1 MQRCMTLMGRS
12 LVVGGLLVSIHSFT
26 TDHLAAQAPATP
38 QAAPADA
45 PPIPSYEVRR
55 APSPINVDGVLD
67 DAAWEH
73 ASVAAELHGLWDL
86 QTGPRQATRARLL
99 WDDNYLYLAYD
110 VDDIDITAQ
119 YLNRDEPVYQDD
131 AVEIFINPRPNQT
144 SLYFGLEMSAREVIY
159 DYVLY
164 ADARIFVKQYD
175 MQGLLLETNLR
186 GTMNVRDDSDAGWT
200 LEVAIPWG
208 NFDSMARRP
217 SVGQAWKFQ
226 LNRWDGVQPNRR
238 MSIWSD
244 PLQTRAEPHVPAR
257 FGNLVFVD

>member
-1 MQRCMTLMGRS
+1 
-12 LVVGGLLVSIHSFT
+12 
-26 TDHLAAQAPATP
+26 
-38 QAAPADA
+38 
-45 PPIPSYEVRR
+45 VRR
-55 APSPINVDGVLD
+55 AASPIVIDGVLD
-67 DAAWEH
+67 DAAW
-73 ASVAAELHGLWDL
+73 ASASPAAELHGLWDS

-144 SLYFGLEMSAREVIY
+144 SLYFGLEMNAREVIY
-159 DYVLY
+159 DYALY

-175 MQGLLLETNLR
+175 MQGLLLETNHR
-186 GTMNVRDDSDAGWT
+186 GTMNVRDDTDTGWT
-200 LEVAIPWG
+200 LEVAIPWS

-217 SVGQAWKFQ
+217 SPGQSWKGQ

-244 PLQTRAEPHVPAR
+244 PLQTRAEPHIPAR
-257 FGNLVFVD
+257 FGDFVFVE